1 MSRASNTLGGGE
13 WWNAHLDGVSGGKV
27 AQVGDAEADSVGDS
41 GSGRGR
47 LGGVDKPG
55 VNGLKG
61 VAELVRIG
69 CGGHKVCF

>member
-1 MSRASNTLGGGE
+1 MSGAGNALGGGE
-13 WWNAHLDGVSGGKV
+13 WWDTHLDGVSGGEV
-27 AQVGDAEADSVGDS
+27 AQVGDAEADGVGDG

-47 LGGVDKPG
+47 LVGVDKPG
-55 VNGLKG
+55 VDGLKG

>member
-1 MSRASNTLGGGE
+1 MSRAGNTLGGGK
-13 WWNAHLDGVSGGKV
+13 WWDTHLDSVSGGKV
-27 AQVGDAEADSVGDS
+27 AQVGDAEADGVGDG

-47 LGGVDKPG
+47 LVGVDKPG
-55 VNGLKG
+55 VDDLKG

>member
-1 MSRASNTLGGGE
+1 MSRAGNTLGGGK
-13 WWNAHLDGVSGGKV
+13 WWNAYLDGVSGGKV
-27 AQVGDAEADSVGDS
+27 AQVGDAEADSVGD
-41 GSGRGR
+41 GGPGWGR

-61 VAELVRIG
+61 VAEFVWVG